1 MLTGGLFRGIDAS
14 ASGMSAE
21 KLRMDL
27 IATNIANANTTRTEE
42 GGPYKR
48 RFPIFAPRR
57 QEPLFNIPF
66 VKMPISIEVGDGVRV
81 LRIEEDR
88 GEPKLKYE
96 PGHPDANKDGYVAYP
111 NINLATEMVNLI
123 TASRAYEANV
133 TAAKSSKQIM
143 MKAIEI

>member
-21 KLRMDL
+21 KLRMDIISL
-27 IATNIANANTTRTEE
+27 NIANANTTRTPE

-48 RFPIFAPRR
+48 KFPIFAPRR

-66 VKMPISIEVGDGVRV
+66 VKMPISIEPGSGVRV
-81 LRIEEDR
+81 LRIEEDKTP
-88 GEPKLKYE
+88 PKLKYE
-96 PGHPDANKDGYVAYP
+96 PGHPDADQNGYVAYP
-111 NINLATEMVNLI
+111 NINLATEMIDLI

-133 TAAKSSKQIM
+133 TAARSAKQMM
-143 MKAIEI
+143 MKALEI